1 METAEQRLVKTKKF
15 VDELLNKERFYN
27 WTAFDVLMAVKGCI
41 MKGTTELPKEKR
53 LNND

>member
-27 WTAFDVLMAVKGCI
+27 WNVFDVLMAVKECALLGQ
-41 MKGTTELPKEKR
+41 TVLPKEKEE
-53 LNND
+53 